1 MRVLSVAAIVLT
13 VASSASAFVA
23 PAALPQQQ
31 RAPGRTRGVVSTRLP
46 ACCAGWP
53 VSISIG
59 QIVGGGDRPARS
71 ESFTPPSSRHPPRHT
86 QVQAGLF
93 DGLFGNGGP
102 SQADLEKEEAYRC
115 VRGCE
120 REPALVFVR
129 AC

>member
-1 MRVLSVAAIVLT
+1 MGTGRLDLNH
-13 VASSASAFVA
+13 
-23 PAALPQQQ
+23 LP
-31 RAPGRTRGVVSTRLP
+31 R
-46 ACCAGWP
+46 
-53 VSISIG
+53 
-59 QIVGGGDRPARS
+59 
-71 ESFTPPSSRHPPRHT
+71 RHDIHPDT

-115 VRGCE
+115 VHGCE